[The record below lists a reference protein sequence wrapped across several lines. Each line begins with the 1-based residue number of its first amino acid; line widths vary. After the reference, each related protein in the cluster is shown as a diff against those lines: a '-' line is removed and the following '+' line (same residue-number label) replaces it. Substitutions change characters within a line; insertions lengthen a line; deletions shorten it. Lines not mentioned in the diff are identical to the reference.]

1 MTKPSPRFARLAAVL
16 GMALWTA
23 FAGPTLALA
32 QSGMSIVR
40 DAEIE
45 ALVRDYARPILQAA
59 GLSKSNIQIVLV
71 NDPRFNAFVV
81 GRRIFVNTGALMM
94 AQTPNEIIGVLAHES
109 GHIAGGHQDR
119 LREQLERAQT
129 MAIVSA
135 LLGAGAIAAGAASG
149 NGEIASAGAG
159 LAAGGGEFAR
169 RGILAYQRTE
179 EISADR
185 AAISYLNATGQ
196 SAKGMLETFKR
207 FQTAL
212 SLSGTSVDPYQMSH
226 PAPRDR
232 IANLQ
237 TLAEQSPYFNVKDS
251 PTLQQRHNLARAKIA
266 VFTGDPGTV
275 ARMFRNNPDPLAV
288 SYADALSTFLRGN
301 PRAAVTKAEALI
313 RQQPK
318 NPYFQELRGDAL
330 MKANRP
336 GDAAEAYSKAMSLDP
351 VKSGLLQVSY
361 GQALLNSGNPAS
373 VKKSVGALQMGL
385 DRDRENT
392 VGYEYL
398 AQAYGQLG
406 DEASAELALAEGHY
420 YSGQYNDA
428 KIFAAR
434 AQLKLKPGSPPWI
447 RAQDIINYRAPSKKK

>member
-226 PAPRDR
+226 PVP
-232 IANLQ
+232 
-237 TLAEQSPYFNVKDS
+237 
-251 PTLQQRHNLARAKIA
+251 QRPHRQ
-266 VFTGDPGTV
+266 P
-275 ARMFRNNPDPLAV
+275 
-288 SYADALSTFLRGN
+288 ADAGRAEPLFQRQGLAHPAAAARSGTRQDRGLHRRSRHCRQDVPQQSRPAGGELRRCASTFLRGN

-313 RQQPK
+313 
-318 NPYFQELRGDAL
+318 
-330 MKANRP
+330 KA
-336 GDAAEAYSKAMSLDP
+336 AAEESLF
-351 VKSGLLQVSY
+351 SGIAGRCADE
-361 GQALLNSGNPAS
+361 GQPPGRRCR
-373 VKKSVGALQMGL
+373 GL
-385 DRDRENT
+385 
-392 VGYEYL
+392 
-398 AQAYGQLG
+398 
-406 DEASAELALAEGHY
+406 
-420 YSGQYNDA
+420 
-428 KIFAAR
+428 
-434 AQLKLKPGSPPWI
+434 
-447 RAQDIINYRAPSKKK
+447 